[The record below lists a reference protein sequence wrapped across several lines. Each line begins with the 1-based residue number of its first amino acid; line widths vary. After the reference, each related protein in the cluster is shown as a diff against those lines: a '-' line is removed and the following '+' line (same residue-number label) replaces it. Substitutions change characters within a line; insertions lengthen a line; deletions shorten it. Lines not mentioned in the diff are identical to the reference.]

1 MVWILW
7 STLLGKKDFGKKL
20 PNNSPMQKTLTA
32 EEYGALREGIEI
44 VANDPFGDKVLRLEN
59 GDYLKLFRV
68 KRFFSSARF
77 WSYSKRF
84 AYNARRLADRDIMVP
99 EIVDICQIPSIHRSG
114 VIYKPLEGK
123 TLRDI
128 GSALDEET
136 ILNLGRLYK
145 RLHEKGIYHRSLHL
159 GNVVLNSNKELGLI
173 DIADLSIYWGRL
185 PKRLRLRNFRHLS
198 RYEEDRRTIAAHC
211 DAFVEGLKGLDERYV
226 RKLFAS

>member
-1 MVWILW
+1 MQRIL
-7 STLLGKKDFGKKL
+7 
-20 PNNSPMQKTLTA
+20 NA
-32 EEYGALREGIEI
+32 EDYRRLRDGAQS
-44 VANDPFGDKVLRLEN
+44 VSNDPFGDKVLLLPGGN
-59 GDYLKLFRV
+59 YLKLFRV

-84 AYNARRLADRDIMVP
+84 AYNARRLADRGIIVP
-99 EIVDICQIPSIHRSG
+99 EIVEICQIPSIRRSG
-114 VIYKPLEGK
+114 VIYKPIEGM

-128 GSALDEET
+128 GSGLDEEM
-136 ILNLGRLYK
+136 ILNLGSLYK
-145 RLHEKGIYHRSLHL
+145 RLHEKGVYHRSLHL

-226 RKLFAS
+226 RKLFVS